1 LAKTDP
7 TDRLSAMAQA
17 IRSFLDACG
26 LDVEGTELEGTPEN
40 VARAFCE
47 SFIDGY
53 DADPAE
59 ILSSAYAPKGVAGA
73 TEIVLVKD
81 VPFHGMCP
89 HHLLP
94 FHGRAHVA
102 YIPGQKLASLSSL
115 ARLVDCFA
123 HRLEIQETV
132 TRQIAE
138 ALMEHLDAA
147 GTAVVLDTD
156 QTCMT
161 ARGVERA
168 GARTVS
174 QHFTGKFSEDASLR
188 SDFLQSLPPG
198 TSFELDPVGF
208 GGLVVLL

>member
-1 LAKTDP
+1 
-7 TDRLSAMAQA
+7 MAQA

-188 SDFLQSLPPG
+188 SDFLQSLPPE
-198 TSFELDPVGF
+198 TSS
-208 GGLVVLL
+208 

>member
-1 LAKTDP
+1 
-7 TDRLSAMAQA
+7 MAQA